1 MRGALARATGS
12 CGLQMRVIAS
22 ASRRRIA
29 GATNSLDAYSFGLHF
44 SCLSSLFTLTVT
56 GTMPCLSDCSR
67 FPAEFCIVAIDKEL
81 GRKVT
86 LSATAADKTRDAAE
100 VSPERSAVAAKHI
113 TNSVLSPSIDDRPA
127 RLRRRRP

>member
-56 GTMPCLSDCSR
+56 GTMQCLSDCSR
-67 FPAEFCIVAIDKEL
+67 FRQFCKVASGKET
-81 GRKVT
+81 RKKR
-86 LSATAADKTRDAAE
+86 LSSPTAGQD
-100 VSPERSAVAAKHI
+100 SPCRQS
-113 TNSVLSPSIDDRPA
+113 
-127 RLRRRRP
+127 

>member
-56 GTMPCLSDCSR
+56 GTMQCLSDCSR
-67 FPAEFCIVAIDKEL
+67 FPAILQSGEWQRNSEE
-81 GRKVT
+81 
-86 LSATAADKTRDAAE
+86 KTFEPYSRTRLAMPPKL
-100 VSPERSAVAAKHI
+100 VQKG
-113 TNSVLSPSIDDRPA
+113 A
-127 RLRRRRP
+127 R